1 MLKRLLIVLILAP
14 AVYAADIDV
23 VRKNFRDYYTA
34 TGADLNSRRMQVSL
48 DELEWYVRTNTAPGF
63 LLSDGSWTDIN
74 YLETPSGSWSP
85 WDHVRRLTMM
95 AKAYQT
101 PGTSLYRDA
110 QLLVQ
115 IEAGLRKTNEFYG
128 GSTLPLGNWWFWTI
142 GVPLDLGPTLV
153 LMRGEISQSTYD
165 DLVSAMAVRIGS
177 SPVRKGIVGPTPT
190 GQNLV
195 WSSFTHLCLALL
207 KDDPAMLALVR
218 DAMAG
223 VTLPSLGEGIQIDS
237 SFHQHGAQLY
247 TGGYGGS
254 FANDVG
260 KYVLLTRGTSYGL
273 PGPSLSAFSDY
284 MADGIAWSLYG
295 NYFDVST
302 VSREVARR
310 STSGYNGVAALL
322 QSSQFDSP
330 RSSEIRSAAARM
342 LQSWQWGLP
351 TELAG
356 LAAVVEKAGYSATW
370 PSGHRH
376 YFKSDF
382 TIHRRPGWYA
392 SIKMFSTRTRSGE
405 STNGENMLGSRQSD
419 GRMYLV
425 VNGDEYF
432 GRDVWP
438 ALDWTRLPGTT
449 VEQHPT
455 TADATYGFGTRSFVG
470 GTGDGRNGV
479 SAMDLEPVG
488 SFLRAKK
495 SWFFFDDSI
504 VFLTNSITTPSPNRV
519 ETIVNQWPLMSSTSQ
534 ISSGNDW
541 KVVDGVGYYFP
552 MGGSIQMTSTA
563 RSGTW
568 ASLGGT
574 TDQTAFTRNFVTMW
588 IDHGLQPTNGSA
600 AYVIVPGVSATA
612 MSSWVAT
619 NPISIV
625 ANNGSVSAVRNL
637 RDKSLGIVF
646 WIPTS
651 VEAVSSTAP
660 AVVHI
665 DESDR
670 GLTVSAADPTNA
682 ATGSFF
688 ITIPGRYTGPNATFS
703 GRSTTIEIPRNGGR
717 TFTVALE
724 PAASKRRA
732 VRGR

>member
-1 MLKRLLIVLILAP
+1 MLKRLFIVLILAP
-14 AVYAADIDV
+14 ALHAADIDV

-34 TGADLNSRRMQVSL
+34 AGADRSSRRMQTSL
-48 DELEWYVRTNTAPGF
+48 AELEWYVRTNTAPGF
-63 LLSDGSWTDIN
+63 LLSDGSWTDID
-74 YLETPSGSWSP
+74 YSQIPSGSWSP

-101 PGTSLYRDA
+101 PGTDLYRDA

-115 IEAGLRKTNEFYG
+115 IEAALRKTNEFYG
-128 GSTLPLGNWWFWTI
+128 GSTLPLGNWWFWTL

-153 LMRGEISQSTYD
+153 LMRDDISKTTYD
-165 DLVSAMAVRIGS
+165 SLVSAMAVRIGT
-177 SPVRKGIVGPTPT
+177 SPSRKGIVGPTPT

-207 KDDPAMLALVR
+207 QDDPAMLALVR

-223 VTLPSLGEGIQIDS
+223 VTLPSSGEGIRADS
-237 SFHQHGAQLY
+237 SFHQHGPQLY
-247 TGGYGGS
+247 TGGYGGA

-260 KYVLLTRGTSYGL
+260 KYMLLTRGTSYGL
-273 PGPSLSAFSDY
+273 PVASLEAFSDY

-322 QSSQFDSP
+322 QSSQFESP
-330 RSSEIRSAAARM
+330 RATEIRSAAARM
-342 LQSWQWGLP
+342 LETWQWGLP

-356 LAAVVEKAGYSATW
+356 LAAIVERSGYVAAW

-376 YFKSDF
+376 YFQSDF
-382 TIHRRPGWYA
+382 TVHRRPGWYA

-405 STNGENMLGSRQSD
+405 STNGENIRGSRQSD

-425 VNGDEYF
+425 LNGDEYF

-449 VEQHPT
+449 VEQHAA
-455 TADATYGFGTRSFVG
+455 TADATYGFGTSSFVG

-479 SAMDLEPVG
+479 SAMDLQPVG
-488 SFLRAKK
+488 SLLRAKK

-504 VFLTNSITTPSPNRV
+504 VFLTNSITSPSGNRV
-519 ETIVNQWPLMSSTSQ
+519 ETVVNQWPLMSSASQ
-534 ISSGNDW
+534 IVSGTDW

-552 MGGSIQMTSTA
+552 TGGSIRTTNAA

-568 ASLGGT
+568 ASLGGS
-574 TDQTAFTRNFVTMW
+574 TDQTAYTSSLVTLW
-588 IDHGLQPTNGSA
+588 IDHGVQPVNASA
-600 AYVIVPGVSATA
+600 AYIIVPTVNATA
-612 MSSWVAT
+612 MSSWVSS
-619 NPISIV
+619 NPISII
-625 ANNGSVSAVRNL
+625 ANNGSASAVRNH
-637 RDKSLGIVF
+637 REKSLGIVF
-646 WIPTS
+646 WTATS
-651 VEAVSSTAP
+651 VEGVTSSAP
-660 AVVHI
+660 AVVYI
-665 DESDR
+665 DETDK
-670 GLTVSAADPTNA
+670 GLTLSAADPTNGV
-682 ATGSFF
+682 GSFF
-688 ITIPGRYTGPNATFS
+688 ITIPGRYTGPNAKYS
-703 GRSTTIEIPRNGGR
+703 LRSTTIEIPRNGGR

-724 PAASKRRA
+724 PAATKRRA